1 MKDLIIVAVDGALW
15 KYRAPYLP
23 VHPPGLIGDLLL
35 KLINLCF
42 NIVRVGYMEIISFV
56 SLFVTIR
63 KWIKEKECPFEWIG
77 MTGGMLMVLITVNL
91 AAYSEWT
98 RLMVY
103 AMPFMYVDVA
113 MLIHIWLCSRTK
125 KTKASH

>member
-1 MKDLIIVAVDGALW
+1 MN
-15 KYRAPYLP
+15 
-23 VHPPGLIGDLLL
+23 PPGLIGGLLL

-56 SLFVTIR
+56 LLFITIR

-77 MTGGMLMVLITVNL
+77 MTGGMLMVLISVNP

-113 MLIHIWLCSRTK
+113 MLIHIWLYSRAK
-125 KTKASH
+125 KMTESHEELKSFVSR